1 MNDKTKRF
9 AVEAQDHSCWKFKKK
24 KLIISFAIAYVD
36 SRINGAKFS
45 IEISFLID
53 KNL

>member
-9 AVEAQDHSCWKFKKK
+9 AVEAQDHS
-24 KLIISFAIAYVD
+24 LIISFAIAYVD

>member
-1 MNDKTKRF
+1 MIKQRNLQLKHRTIH
-9 AVEAQDHSCWKFKKK
+9 VGNLKKK